1 LTEKTTSPKSLWS
14 ETIFEILFDLLEAN
28 KPDRDIL
35 RVLAEI
41 RDKGYKKS
49 YVIRKVE
56 KKLGKSTAAR
66 INSMLK

>member
-1 LTEKTTSPKSLWS
+1 MTEKTTSPKSLWS
-14 ETIFEILFDLLEAN
+14 ETIFEILFDLLRAN
-28 KPDRDIL
+28 KPDRDIR
-35 RVLAEI
+35 RVLTEI

-56 KKLGKSTAAR
+56 KKLGKSAAAR

>member
-1 LTEKTTSPKSLWS
+1 MTDETTSPKSLWS

-28 KPDRDIL
+28 KPDRDIR
-35 RVLAEI
+35 RVLVDI

-56 KKLGKSTAAR
+56 KKLGKTAAAR
-66 INSMLK
+66 VNGLLK